1 MMKKAVRTLS
11 MFALFVLAATLLL
24 SSRTFADT
32 IGLSLNAPAQPVTA
46 GSTVSFVA
54 TVSAPGTN
62 GGTVF
67 LNGDSFTVSSPLI
80 LDDSGFF
87 NDFPL
92 SLDPGDSFS
101 GVLFTIAAPSNTTAG
116 LYTVTFDILGG
127 ADGNALD
134 TISFVPDF
142 PVNVA
147 PTASTVPE
155 PESLMLLAAGLP
167 GVAFLMQR
175 KWRRS
180 TTDFLCR

>member
-1 MMKKAVRTLS
+1 MMKKTVRTLS

-24 SSRTFADT
+24 SSPTFADT
-32 IGLSLNAPAQPVTA
+32 ISLSLNAPVQPGLT

-54 TVSAPGTN
+54 TVLAPGTN

-67 LNGDSFTVSSPLI
+67 LNGDSFDVSSQLM

-87 NDFPL
+87 NDFPF
-92 SLDPGDSFS
+92 SLDPGDSSSGTLFS
-101 GVLFTIAAPSNTTAG
+101 IALPSNLAAG
-116 LYTVTFDILGG
+116 LYTGSFEILGG
-127 ADGNALD
+127 ADSDSLD
-134 TISFVPDF
+134 TLGSVDF
-142 PVNVA
+142 QVNVA

-167 GVAFLMQR
+167 GVALLVQR

-180 TTDFLCR
+180 SGSKV

>member
-11 MFALFVLAATLLL
+11 LFALFVLVATLLL

-54 TVSAPGTN
+54 TVSAPGKN
-62 GGTVF
+62 SGTVF
-67 LNGDSFTVSSPLI
+67 LNGFSFNVPSPLI

-87 NDFPL
+87 NDFPF

-101 GVLFTIAAPSNTTAG
+101 GVLFTITLPSNTAAG
-116 LYTVTFDILGG
+116 LYPVTFEILGG
-127 ADGNALD
+127 ADSGAQD
-134 TISFVPDF
+134 TIASVQDL

-147 PTASTVPE
+147 STASTVPE
-155 PESLMLLAAGLP
+155 PESLMLLVAGLP
-167 GVAFLMQR
+167 GVAFLVQR

-180 TTDFLCR
+180 SGSKA

>member
-1 MMKKAVRTLS
+1 MMKKTARTLS
-11 MFALFVLAATLLL
+11 LFALFVLAATSLL

-32 IGLSLNAPAQPVTA
+32 IDLSLNAPAQPGTA
-46 GSTVSFVA
+46 GSTISFVA
-54 TVSAPGTN
+54 TVLAPGTN

-67 LNGDSFTVSSPLI
+67 LNGDSFNVSSPLI

-101 GVLFTIAAPSNTTAG
+101 GTLFSIALPSNLASG
-116 LYTVTFDILGG
+116 LYTGSFEILGG
-127 ADGNALD
+127 ADSDALD
-134 TISFVPDF
+134 TLGSVDF
-142 PVNVA
+142 QVNVA

-167 GVAFLMQR
+167 GVALLVQR
-175 KWRRS
+175 KRRQFS
-180 TTDFLCR
+180 DNKA

>member
-1 MMKKAVRTLS
+1 MKKAVRTLS

-32 IGLSLNAPAQPVTA
+32 IDLSLNAPAQPGTA
-46 GSTVSFVA
+46 GSTVSFAA

-67 LNGDSFTVSSPLI
+67 FNGDGFNVSSPLL

-87 NDFPL
+87 FDFPL
-92 SLDPGDSFS
+92 SLDPGESFS
-101 GVLFTIAAPSNTTAG
+101 GPLFSIALPSNLAAG
-116 LYTVTFDILGG
+116 LYTGSFEILGG
-127 ADGNALD
+127 AHSGALD
-134 TISFVPDF
+134 TLGSVNFQ
-142 PVNVA
+142 VNVA
-147 PTASTVPE
+147 PSTVPE

-167 GVAFLMQR
+167 GMAFLVQK

-180 TTDFLCR
+180 SDSKA

>member
-1 MMKKAVRTLS
+1 MMKKTVRTLS
-11 MFALFVLAATLLL
+11 TFALFVLAATLLL

-32 IGLSLNAPAQPVTA
+32 IGLSLNAPAQSGTA

-67 LNGDSFTVSSPLI
+67 LNGDSFNVSSPLL

-87 NDFPL
+87 NDFPF
-92 SLDPGDSFS
+92 SLDPGDSSSGTLFS
-101 GVLFTIAAPSNTTAG
+101 IALPSNLAAG
-116 LYTVTFDILGG
+116 LYTGSFEILGG
-127 ADGNALD
+127 ADSGAQD
-134 TISFVPDF
+134 PIGSVDF
-142 PVNVA
+142 QVNVA
-147 PTASTVPE
+147 PSTVPE

-167 GVAFLMQR
+167 GVAFLVQR

-180 TTDFLCR
+180 SDSKV

>member
-1 MMKKAVRTLS
+1 MMKKTVGTLS
-11 MFALFVLAATLLL
+11 MFALFVLVATLLL
-24 SSRTFADT
+24 SSRTLADT
-32 IGLSLNAPAQPVTA
+32 IDLSLNAPAQPVTA
-46 GSTVSFVA
+46 GSTVSYFA

-62 GGTVF
+62 GGSVF
-67 LNGDSFTVSSPLI
+67 LNGDSFTVSSPLL

-101 GVLFTIAAPSNTTAG
+101 GVLFSITLPSNTAAG

-127 ADGNALD
+127 ADSGALD
-134 TISFVPDF
+134 TIGLVPDF
-142 PVNVA
+142 PVNVV

-167 GVAFLMQR
+167 GVALLVQR
-175 KWRRS
+175 KWRRFS
-180 TTDFLCR
+180 DSKA

>member
-1 MMKKAVRTLS
+1 MMKKTVRTLS
-11 MFALFVLAATLLL
+11 TFALFVLAATLLL

-32 IGLSLNAPAQPVTA
+32 IGLSLNAPAQSGTA

-67 LNGDSFTVSSPLI
+67 LNGDSFNVSSPLL

-87 NDFPL
+87 NDFPF
-92 SLDPGDSFS
+92 SLDPGDSSSGTLFS
-101 GVLFTIAAPSNTTAG
+101 IALPSNLAAG
-116 LYTVTFDILGG
+116 LYTGSFEILGG
-127 ADGNALD
+127 ADSDALD
-134 TISFVPDF
+134 TLGSVDF
-142 PVNVA
+142 QVNVA

-167 GVAFLMQR
+167 GVVFLVQR
-175 KWRRS
+175 KWRRFS
-180 TTDFLCR
+180 GSEA

>member
-1 MMKKAVRTLS
+1 
-11 MFALFVLAATLLL
+11 MFALFVLAATSLL

-32 IGLSLNAPAQPVTA
+32 IDLSLNAPAQSGTA

-54 TVSAPGTN
+54 TVLAPGTN

-67 LNGDSFTVSSPLI
+67 LNGDSFNVSSPLI

-101 GVLFTIAAPSNTTAG
+101 GTLFSIALPSNLAAG
-116 LYTVTFDILGG
+116 LYTGSFEILGG
-127 ADGNALD
+127 ADSDALNTLGSVD
-134 TISFVPDF
+134 FQVNLVP
-142 PVNVA
+142 
-147 PTASTVPE
+147 TSSTVPE

-167 GVAFLMQR
+167 GVALLVQR
-175 KWRRS
+175 KWRQFS
-180 TTDFLCR
+180 DNKA

>member
-1 MMKKAVRTLS
+1 MMKKTVRTLS
-11 MFALFVLAATLLL
+11 TFALFVLAATLLL

-32 IGLSLNAPAQPVTA
+32 IGLSLNAPAQPYTA
-46 GSTVSFVA
+46 GSTVSFFA

-101 GVLFTIAAPSNTTAG
+101 GVLFSIALPSNVAAS
-116 LYTVTFDILGG
+116 LYTGSFEIVGG
-127 ADGNALD
+127 GDTDALD
-134 TISFVPDF
+134 TLASVYFQ
-142 PVNVA
+142 VNVA
-147 PTASTVPE
+147 PSTVPE

-167 GVAFLMQR
+167 GVAFLVQR

-180 TTDFLCR
+180 SDSRA